1 MRKKNLIMSI
11 IGLFTFIFLAGG
23 VSYAYF
29 VYNKDVAVVD
39 LETGNISINF
49 NNATNKISNVTT
61 QPIND
66 GTGKVLPY
74 YLDFT
79 VNGTADTEAIFYELE
94 IVPNSGNTIDSQYV
108 KVYLTDQNENELLS
122 PFLYTELL
130 DAEKNN
136 GKALFQDLIE
146 GNIDGTSKT
155 TTKNYRLR
163 VWIDDS
169 YDDVT
174 GGSFSFS
181 VYLYA
186 KNIDTTNLEK
196 VTFNTQDGRNH
207 GLVKYVY
214 IGEDYGE
221 LPTPQRTGYT
231 FLGWNGKNM
240 LNLECQESIPS
251 NTALSN
257 STSRLFVEN
266 TYIKGL
272 AYNNYYDTSH
282 FLSSSYYSNTIT
294 INSEGGYGIAFPFK
308 VLDDISY
315 TISFDSRLLDRGLY
329 DYGTSSYG
337 ILFYNENGEFISNYS
352 YNLENETINRSF
364 TLPAETYYLVVMI
377 GNSNGEATTLYSNI
391 QLEEGNNQ
399 TEYEPYYVT
408 SDIKV
413 TEWNTDMVLKAIWQ
427 ENS

>member
-1 MRKKNLIMSI
+1 MRKKNLLMSI

-79 VNGTADTEAIFYELE
+79 VNGTTDTEAILYELE

-136 GKALFQDLIE
+136 GKALYQDLIE

-163 VWIDDS
+163 VWIDES
-169 YDDVT
+169 YDDVQ
-174 GGSFSFS
+174 GGAFSFS

-196 VTFNTQDGRNH
+196 VTFDTNDGRSNA
-207 GLVKYVY
+207 LVKYVT

-221 LPTPQRTGYT
+221 LPTPTREGYT
-231 FLGWNGKNM
+231 FLGWNGKN
-240 LNLECQESIPS
+240 LFNAERSIDGYIDDNTGLAVVASNSNSSDFISINPGGKYIIRPLLSSGNWGAFYDENKEYMSGFIYRDGNYITAPTNAKYIRFTINYINS
-251 NTALSN
+251 NTN
-257 STSRLFVEN
+257 YGN
-266 TYIKGL
+266 T
-272 AYNNYYDTSH
+272 T
-282 FLSSSYYSNTIT
+282 
-294 INSEGGYGIAFPFK
+294 
-308 VLDDISY
+308 
-315 TISFDSRLLDRGLY
+315 
-329 DYGTSSYG
+329 
-337 ILFYNENGEFISNYS
+337 
-352 YNLENETINRSF
+352 
-364 TLPAETYYLVVMI
+364 
-377 GNSNGEATTLYSNI
+377 
-391 QLEEGNNQ
+391 QLEEG
-399 TEYEPYYVT
+399 TEATSYEPYYVT
-408 SDIKV
+408 SDVKV
-413 TEWNTDMVLKAIWQ
+413 TRWNTDMVLKAIWQ

>member
-1 MRKKNLIMSI
+1 MRKKNLLMSI

-196 VTFNTQDGRNH
+196 VTFNTNDGRSH
-207 GLVKYVY
+207 GLVKYVT

-221 LPTPQRTGYT
+221 LPTPTREGYT
-231 FLGWNGKNM
+231 FLGWNGKNE
-240 LNLECQESIPS
+240 LTI
-251 NTALSN
+251 
-257 STSRLFVEN
+257 
-266 TYIKGL
+266 
-272 AYNNYYDTSH
+272 
-282 FLSSSYYSNTIT
+282 SSSENGISFNNNSIFFDSSSVSGNVANAIQIQRYLNGSYVNEICTFLDLGKNSCKFIQNNSFNQLRIKLNTSKADIGFYT
-294 INSEGGYGIAFPFK
+294 NNDIFNINQEYVVSLNID
-308 VLDDISY
+308 VLDQNNAKAIISDVQ
-315 TISFDSRLLDRGLY
+315 I
-329 DYGTSSYG
+329 
-337 ILFYNENGEFISNYS
+337 
-352 YNLENETINRSF
+352 
-364 TLPAETYYLVVMI
+364 
-377 GNSNGEATTLYSNI
+377 
-391 QLEEGNNQ
+391 EEGE
-399 TEYEPYYVT
+399 TATPCEPYYVT
-408 SDIKV
+408 SDVEV